1 MVPDSSQRAIFSL
14 AQIGRAQTSEECMQ
28 MRADQ
33 HYNHCGEINTGK
45 SNLLPLQKPNKEKR
59 TGNIVWAHRFIIGKV
74 ELCQDLEVY
83 ITGIDMSS
91 AFDTIKRQKLMNELN
106 KLLDDDE
113 WRIIMTLLSN
123 INVPFEDCKGEEIET
138 NIGSPQ
144 RDAISGT
151 FFHAAFEKGL
161 RNLQEK
167 MNK

>member
-1 MVPDSSQRAIFSL
+1 
-14 AQIGRAQTSEECMQ
+14 
-28 MRADQ
+28 
-33 HYNHCGEINTGK
+33 
-45 SNLLPLQKPNKEKR
+45 
-59 TGNIVWAHRFIIGKV
+59 
-74 ELCQDLEVY
+74 
-83 ITGIDMSS
+83 
-91 AFDTIKRQKLMNELN
+91 
-106 KLLDDDE
+106 
-113 WRIIMTLLSN
+113 MTLLSN

>member
-1 MVPDSSQRAIFSL
+1 
-14 AQIGRAQTSEECMQ
+14 
-28 MRADQ
+28 
-33 HYNHCGEINTGK
+33 
-45 SNLLPLQKPNKEKR
+45 
-59 TGNIVWAHRFIIGKV
+59 
-74 ELCQDLEVY
+74 
-83 ITGIDMSS
+83 MSS